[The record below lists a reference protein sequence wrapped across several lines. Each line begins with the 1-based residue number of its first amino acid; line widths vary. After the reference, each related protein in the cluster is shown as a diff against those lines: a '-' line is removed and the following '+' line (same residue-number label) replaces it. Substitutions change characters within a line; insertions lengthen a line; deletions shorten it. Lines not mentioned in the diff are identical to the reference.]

1 MFRERTF
8 CQGLEGTR
16 SRTPLNPLTP
26 VGASLMNESVLRIR
40 RLSLGLLLIGLL
52 QAAVLAQPPRRYTSE
67 RMADLEAKVSAFIGP
82 TRAECG
88 RYVWNGRP
96 GPLASVADLEAS
108 LACALASAESKVPF
122 WFVIA
127 GPGLDS
133 WVADGILGD
142 QKGQLYRFNFDDN
155 SFWPGDPSPPTF
167 RVNRCL
173 NPKVKAYEKGY
184 AGFECLDEQTLVSW
198 SIASDASIVWDDF
211 IALIRRVGLR

>member
-1 MFRERTF
+1 MFGERTF
-8 CQGLEGTR
+8 CQGLEGAR
-16 SRTPLNPLTP
+16 SRTTLNPSTP
-26 VGASLMNESVLRIR
+26 IGASLMNESVSRVR
-40 RLSLGLLLIGLL
+40 HYSVGLLLIGLI
-52 QAAVLAQPPRRYTSE
+52 QAAVVAQSPSRPISA
-67 RMADLEAKVSAFIGP
+67 RMADLEARVSAFIGP

-88 RYVWNGRP
+88 RYVWNGKP

-108 LACALASAESKVPF
+108 IACGLASAESKVPF

-127 GPGLDS
+127 GPGFDS

-155 SFWPGDPSPPTF
+155 LSFPGDPSPPTF

-198 SIASDASIVWDDF
+198 SIASYASIVWEDF
-211 IALIRRVGLR
+211 MALIRRVGLR